1 MLADYTKGLNDQEV
15 LQARST
21 FGSNKVGEDKEHQF
35 QKVLKEV
42 VLEPLFLILIGVAF
56 IYFLLDEKQ
65 EAYYMLGALVLVSGI
80 SVFQENRSRSAVA
93 SLRKLTNPKARVIRN
108 KEKIF
113 IDSSELVVGDI
124 LLLEDGNLIPADA
137 QLLELHDFTVNE
149 SILTG
154 ESLPVIKNITTEF
167 QVYQGTLVQT
177 GSAFAKV
184 TTVGAQTAL
193 NKLGK
198 SIQEVKEEKTPL
210 QIQLGSFVKKLVLAG
225 VVAFAIVFG
234 LNLYTTQ
241 NFWHALLH
249 GLTLAMSVI
258 PEEIPV
264 ALSTFMALGAYRM
277 YRNKV
282 IVRSPHTVETL
293 GAATVLCA
301 DKTGTLTENKMELH
315 AIYAFE
321 DDKVIYL
328 DKDKEPW
335 NEVLDAA
342 LWASETEPFDAMEI
356 SIHHWYERLAPI
368 DKRRHFQLIQEYPL
382 AGDPPVMTHVFKD
395 DKQQQIIAM
404 KGSVEGVLTLSTCN
418 EKEKA
423 HIHEQVRLLAE
434 KGFRV
439 LGVALSTSSEVSLP
453 KSQFELKIPFK
464 GLLAFYDPPKP
475 NISQVLKQFDEAGI
489 QVKMITGDHLQ
500 TANSIANQIGL
511 KHSNHGLTGK
521 QIMAMEE
528 KELDQKVKAT
538 MVFARMF
545 PEAKLRVIEAL
556 KRNGE
561 IVAMTGD
568 GVNDGPA
575 LKAAHIGIA
584 MGLNGSEVAKSTA
597 SLILVDDD
605 LAHLTEAVALGRRI
619 FENLK
624 KAIRYIIAIHIPII
638 LVVTLPFLLLPQG
651 LELFTPIHVIFLEL
665 LMGPTCSIIF
675 ENEPIEKNT
684 MKKKPR
690 NTQQNLFSAAEL
702 WLNVAQGI
710 AIASVCFVAA
720 YWAGSGE
727 ETLAR
732 TLVFTTLVLCNVLL
746 TLVSRSYTD
755 SLLRTIQYKNF
766 MLPLILAVSV
776 LFLMG
781 TLYIPFLQ
789 YLFMFSALSSK
800 QLLICLLMAAIG
812 VGWIEVWKM
821 FSRASKRS
829 I

>member
-1 MLADYTKGLNDQEV
+1 MLADFTKGLNDQEV
-15 LQARST
+15 KQARST
-21 FGSNKVGEDKEHQF
+21 FGSNKTGEEKEHQI
-35 QKVLKEV
+35 QKIVKEV

-56 IYFLLDEKQ
+56 TYFLLDQRQ
-65 EAYYMLGALVLVSGI
+65 ESYYMLGALVLVSGI
-80 SVFQENRSRSAVA
+80 SIFQENRSRSAVA
-93 SLRKLTNPKARVIRN
+93 SLKKLTNPKAKVIRN
-108 KEKIF
+108 TEKIA
-113 IDSSELVVGDI
+113 IDSVELVVGDI
-124 LLLEDGNLIPADA
+124 LVLEDGNLIAADA
-137 QLLELHDFTVNE
+137 LLLEVHDFTVNE

-154 ESLPVIKNITTEF
+154 ESLPVIKNVSTEA

-177 GSAFAKV
+177 GSAFARV
-184 TTVGAQTAL
+184 TKVGALTEL

-198 SIQEVKEEKTPL
+198 SIEAVKEEKTPL
-210 QIQLGSFVKKLVLAG
+210 QLQLGSFVKKLVLAG
-225 VVAFAIVFG
+225 IIAFAIVFG

-241 NFWHALLH
+241 DFWHALLH

-277 YRNKV
+277 YRKKV

-315 AIYAFE
+315 AIYTFE
-321 DDKVIYL
+321 DDKVIFL
-328 DKDKEPW
+328 DKDNERW

-342 LWASETEPFDAMEI
+342 LWASETDPFDAMEI
-356 SIHHWYERLAPI
+356 SIHNWYERLAPI
-368 DKRRHFQLIQEYPL
+368 DKRSKFKLVHEYPL
-382 AGDPPVMTHVFKD
+382 EGDPPVMTHVFQGDAQK
-395 DKQQQIIAM
+395 QIIAM
-404 KGSVEGVLTLSTCN
+404 KGSVEGVLALSTCN

-423 HIHEQVRLLAE
+423 HIHEQVRLLAA
-434 KGFRV
+434 KGFRL
-439 LGVALSTSSEVSLP
+439 LGVAMAESLEKDLP
-453 KSQFELKIPFK
+453 KSQFDLKIPFK

-475 NISQVLKQFDEAGI
+475 NIQLVLKQFDEAGI

-545 PEAKLRVIEAL
+545 PDAKLRVIESL

-638 LVVTLPFLLLPQG
+638 LIVTLPFLLLPQG

-690 NTQQNLFSAAEL
+690 NTQKSLFTSAEL
-702 WLNVAQGI
+702 RLNVAQGI
-710 AIASVCFVAA
+710 SIAAVCFVAA
-720 YWAGSGE
+720 YWAGNGE
-727 ETLAR
+727 EKEVR
-732 TLVFTTLVLCNVLL
+732 TLVFTALVFCNVLL
-746 TLVSRSYTD
+746 TLVSRSYSD
-755 SLLRTIQYKNF
+755 SLFRTIQYKNF
-766 MLPLILAVSV
+766 MLPLILAVSI
-776 LFLMG
+776 LFLLG
-781 TLYIPFLQ
+781 TLFIPFLQ
-789 YLFMFSALSSK
+789 NLFMFTTLNG
-800 QLLICLLMAAIG
+800 QQILICLFMASVG
-812 VGWIEVWKM
+812 VGWIEIWKL
-821 FSRASKRS
+821 FTKSTKRS

>member
-1 MLADYTKGLNDQEV
+1 MLADYTKGLSDQEV

-21 FGSNKVGEDKEHQF
+21 FGSNKVGKEKEHQF

-56 IYFLLDEKQ
+56 IYFLLDQKQ

-108 KEKIF
+108 NEKIF

-154 ESLPVIKNITTEF
+154 ESLPVIKNITSEF

-184 TTVGAQTAL
+184 TTVGTQTAL

-315 AIYAFE
+315 AIYTFE
-321 DDKVIYL
+321 EDKLIYL
-328 DKDKEPW
+328 DKDNDLW

-368 DKRRHFQLIQEYPL
+368 DKRPHFQLIQEYPL
-382 AGDPPVMTHVFKD
+382 AGDPPVMTHVFSD
-395 DKQQQIIAM
+395 DQQQTIIAM
-404 KGSVEGVLTLSTCN
+404 KGSVEGVLTLSTCT

-439 LGVALSTSSEVSLP
+439 LGVAMSTSSEVSLP
-453 KSQFELKIPFK
+453 KSQFDLKIPFK

-500 TANSIANQIGL
+500 TANSIANQIRL

-538 MVFARMF
+538 MIFARMF

-638 LVVTLPFLLLPQG
+638 LIVTLPFLLLPQG

-690 NTQQNLFSAAEL
+690 NTQQNLFTAREL

-720 YWAGSGE
+720 YWIGSGE

-755 SLLRTIQYKNF
+755 SLLRTVQYKNF

-781 TLYIPFLQ
+781 TLYLPFLQ
-789 YLFMFSALSSK
+789 NLFMFSALTSQ
-800 QLLICLLMAAIG
+800 QLLICLLMAGIG

-821 FSRASKRS
+821 FSRKRKRS
-829 I
+829 S